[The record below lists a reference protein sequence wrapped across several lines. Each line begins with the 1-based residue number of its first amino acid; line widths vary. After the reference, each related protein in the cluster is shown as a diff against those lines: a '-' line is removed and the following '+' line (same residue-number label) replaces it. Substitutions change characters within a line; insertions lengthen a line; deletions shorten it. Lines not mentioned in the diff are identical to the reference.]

1 MVVRGNRTKAD
12 LAEWIFLKVAMNKQI
27 NKLENQS
34 ILKPSRKQQ
43 KSQKNKSIG
52 YFTELPVSRQKK
64 SIDFSRQICRQYV
77 EQMHIY

>member
-43 KSQKNKSIG
+43 KTKA
-52 YFTELPVSRQKK
+52 
-64 SIDFSRQICRQYV
+64 
-77 EQMHIY
+77 